1 MKTLFTGTE
10 QDLIECG
17 FEKFDF
23 NIVLNK
29 KIDNPYYI
37 RKQTVGKR
45 RKYYYQIEVKDNIIH
60 MKEFFEFY
68 FIKLD
73 INKNKILIQDLID
86 KNLVRFEKE

>member
-1 MKTLFTGTE
+1 MKAIFTGTE
-10 QDLIECG
+10 RDLIECG

-37 RKQTVGKR
+37 RKQTVGER
-45 RKYYYQIEVKDNIIH
+45 RKYYYQIAVKDNIIH

-73 INKNKILIQDLID
+73 INKKKILIQDLID
-86 KNLVRFEKE
+86 KNLVRWE

>member
-1 MKTLFTGTE
+1 MKAIFTGTE
-10 QDLIECG
+10 QDLIDAG

-45 RKYYYQIEVKDNIIH
+45 RKHYYQIAVKDNIIY

-68 FIKLD
+68 FIELD
-73 INKNKILIQDLID
+73 IHKNKILIQDLID